1 MNILLRLLLV
11 KSRFFNSNRELG
23 ESAQIRYDSGRS
35 GEFTMERIGDA
46 ISVSRNR
53 RLSSRMKQSLPN

>member
-35 GEFTMERIGDA
+35 GEFTMELPIGDA
-46 ISVSRNR
+46 T
-53 RLSSRMKQSLPN
+53 

>member
-35 GEFTMERIGDA
+35 GEFRMERIGDA